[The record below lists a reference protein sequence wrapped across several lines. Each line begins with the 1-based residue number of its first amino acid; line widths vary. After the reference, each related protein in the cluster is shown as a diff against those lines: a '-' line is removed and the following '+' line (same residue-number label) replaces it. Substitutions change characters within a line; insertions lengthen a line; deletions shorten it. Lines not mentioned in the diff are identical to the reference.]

1 MTSRSGAS
9 TRFGPAIVLGALLTA
24 ILGSGCTTNHGDYTV
39 LSNKLVRSSNFELSK
54 ADRKKSVVGEDVAH
68 IILFFPTK
76 QQVTMEEAVDD
87 ALEKGDGDVMTDAT
101 VKFTSWYIPLI
112 YGTTKWVVEGD
123 VVKTR
128 RN

>member
-1 MTSRSGAS
+1 MRCGS
-9 TRFGPAIVLGALLTA
+9 VLILSALLA
-24 ILGSGCTTNHGDYTV
+24 SFLGSGCTTNHGDYTV
-39 LSNKLVRSSNFELSK
+39 LSNKLIRSSDFELSK
-54 ADRKKSVVGEDVAH
+54 ADRKKTVVGEDVAH
-68 IILFFPTK
+68 IIFIIPTK